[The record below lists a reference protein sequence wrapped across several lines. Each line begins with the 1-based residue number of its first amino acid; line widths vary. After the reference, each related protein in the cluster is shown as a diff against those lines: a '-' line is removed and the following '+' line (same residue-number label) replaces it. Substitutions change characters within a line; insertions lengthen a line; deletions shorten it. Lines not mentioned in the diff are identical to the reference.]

1 MSLLMMLVLYLTAG
15 FLYTIFLSDSEEWVE
30 TFAEIWLWPVPFFGT
45 FLCQFKQW
53 VRYKIK

>member
-15 FLYTIFLSDSEEWVE
+15 FLYTIFLSDSEDGAE
-30 TFAEIWLWPVPFFGT
+30 TLAEICFWPFPFFGT
-45 FLCQFKQW
+45 LLCQFKQW